1 MKRPSFLTI
10 YFALYVI
17 SIFLPLAF
25 VFLFSFNDSLSAGFP
40 WRGFTLKWWKTAFEN
55 PEVSAA
61 VVNSAM
67 IACSVAPAAAG
78 FGLLAAMAIVR
89 RTFWGQNAFL
99 YLTIAVLCAPYT
111 LIGAGLLAHFSRL
124 LHFDLGPQIIGI
136 GHLIVALPVTTLVMM
151 ARLIGFDR
159 SIEEAAMDL
168 GASEFE
174 TFRKITFPILMPGFI
189 SALFMGFVTSLE
201 DVILAYFLSR
211 GGATVP
217 VYIYSA
223 LRRRW
228 GLPMIMALSS
238 FMILI
243 GLALAAIF
251 LILSKKGIM
260 K

>member
-10 YFALYVI
+10 YFALYLI
-17 SIFLPLAF
+17 LIFLPLAF
-25 VFLFSFNDSLSAGFP
+25 IFLLSFNNSITAGFP
-40 WRGFTLKWWKTAFEN
+40 WRGFTLKWWKSFVEHRGA
-55 PEVSAA
+55 SAS

-89 RTFWGQNAFL
+89 RTFRGQNVFL
-99 YLTIAVLCAPYT
+99 YITIAVLCAPYT
-111 LIGAGLLAHFSRL
+111 LTGAGLLVHFSRL
-124 LHFDLGPQIIGI
+124 LHFDLGPQAIGI
-136 GHLIVALPVTTLVMM
+136 GHLIVALPITTLVMM

-211 GGATVP
+211 GEATVP

-223 LRRRW
+223 LKRRW
-228 GLPMIMALSS
+228 GVAHDYGP
-238 FMILI
+238 
-243 GLALAAIF
+243 F
-251 LILSKKGIM
+251 LVYDPNRTRSCGHFPNIK
-260 K
+260 

>member
-10 YFALYVI
+10 YFALYLI
-17 SIFLPLAF
+17 LIFLPLTL
-25 VFLFSFNDSLSAGFP
+25 VILLSFNNSISAGLP
-40 WRGFTLKWWKTAFEN
+40 WRGFTLKWWKTFVEN
-55 PEVSAA
+55 PEASAS
-61 VVNSAM
+61 VVNSVM

-78 FGLLAAMAIVR
+78 FGLLAAMAMVR
-89 RTFWGQNAFL
+89 RTFRGQNAFL

-111 LIGAGLLAHFSRL
+111 LTGAGLLAHFSRL
-124 LHFDLGPQIIGI
+124 LHFDLGPQTVGI
-136 GHLIVALPVTTLVMM
+136 GHLIVALPITTLVMM

-168 GASEFE
+168 GANEFK

-189 SALFMGFVTSLE
+189 SALFMAFVTSLE

-251 LILSKKGIM
+251 LILSKKRIM

>member
-1 MKRPSFLTI
+1 
-10 YFALYVI
+10 
-17 SIFLPLAF
+17 
-25 VFLFSFNDSLSAGFP
+25 
-40 WRGFTLKWWKTAFEN
+40 
-55 PEVSAA
+55 
-61 VVNSAM
+61 M

-89 RTFWGQNAFL
+89 RTFRGRNVFL

-111 LIGAGLLAHFSRL
+111 LTGAGLLAHFSRL
-124 LHFDLGPQIIGI
+124 LHFDLGPQTVGI
-136 GHLIVALPVTTLVMM
+136 GHLIVALPITTLIMM

-168 GASEFE
+168 GATEFE

-201 DVILAYFLSR
+201 DVILAYFLSA
-211 GGATVP
+211 GGKTTVP